1 MNVQQHERIAH
12 IKKLSGYMYI
22 ALRWMVYLLKL
33 AWPLA
38 VISALVGEKFTLTF
52 ASNTHLSFD
61 DASYLHRT
69 LAVVLVSIVL
79 FCAIKIMSH
88 FRDLMRHFHQGEIFN
103 SEAIVHARKALF
115 NALVLW
121 GIGLTIQFGVWLCTL
136 ANVFLPSTGAKQGLK
151 VNIGF
156 DGDIFLGLIFFG
168 LMYLLLWA
176 LEIGRDLNEE
186 SELTI

>member
-12 IKKLSGYMYI
+12 IKKLSGFMYI

-38 VISALVGEKFTLTF
+38 VISALVGEKFTLTL
-52 ASNTHLSFD
+52 ATNTPLSFD
-61 DASYLHRT
+61 DASYAYRA
-69 LAVVLVSIVL
+69 LAVILISIVL
-79 FCAIKIMSH
+79 FFAIKIMSH

-121 GIGLTIQFGVWLCTL
+121 GIGLAIQFGAWLCTL
-136 ANVFLPSTGAKQGLK
+136 TNTFLPNTGAKQGLK
-151 VNIGF
+151 VNIGV

>member
-1 MNVQQHERIAH
+1 MNVQQHARIAH
-12 IKKLSGYMYI
+12 IKKLSGYMAI
-22 ALRWMVYLLKL
+22 TLRWMVYLLKA

-38 VISALVGEKFTLTF
+38 VISALVGKKFTLSLAT
-52 ASNTHLSFD
+52 NTQLSFD
-61 DASYLHRT
+61 DASYLHRA

-79 FCAIKIMSH
+79 FFAIKIMSH
-88 FRDLMRHFHQGEIFN
+88 FRDLMQHFHQGEIFN
-103 SEAIVHARKALF
+103 AQAIVHARKALF

-121 GIGLTIQFGVWLCTL
+121 GIGLAIQFSIWLCTL
-136 ANVFLPSTGAKQGLK
+136 TNVFLPNAGAKQGLK
-151 VNIGF
+151 VTVGF

>member
-1 MNVQQHERIAH
+1 MNLQQHERIAQ
-12 IKKLSGYMYI
+12 IKKLSGYMAI
-22 ALRWMVYLLKL
+22 ALRWLVYLLKL
-33 AWPLA
+33 AWPIM
-38 VISALVGEKFTLTF
+38 VVSALIGEKFTLTL
-52 ASNTHLSFD
+52 ATNTQLSFD
-61 DASYLHRT
+61 DASYVHRA
-69 LAVVLVSIVL
+69 LAVVLMSIVL
-79 FCAIKIMSH
+79 FFGIKIMSH
-88 FRDLMRHFHQGEIFN
+88 FRDLMQHFHKGEIFN

-121 GIGLTIQFGVWLCTL
+121 CIGLAIQFGVWLCTL
-136 ANVFLPSTGAKQGLK
+136 ANVFLPGTGAKQGLK
-151 VNIGF
+151 VSIGF